1 MFANDHDTIFAHAS
15 GAGRAAIA
23 VLRISGPGCSEAL
36 KAIAPGAEFPDRRAV
51 LRTLT
56 HPQSREPLDRALITR
71 FQAPRSFTGED
82 MAEISVTGG
91 RAVTSAVVR
100 ALASVPGLRP
110 AEPGEFAW
118 RAFMNGKIDLSE
130 VEGLADLVEAETE
143 AQRRQAQRI
152 AGGALSRA
160 CEAIRT
166 SLLEAMAAVET
177 QIDFTDVEDASDFTL
192 DSVRGAA
199 RGALERIDR
208 ALATADSAA
217 RLREGFTVVIA
228 GPPNVGKSTLMNALA
243 GRDVA
248 ITSPI
253 PGTTRDLIEVF
264 LDLRGYP
271 VILVDTAG
279 IRESHD
285 PIEQEG
291 VARARR
297 KAESADLTL
306 WLSDGEDS
314 QAPRMESSTLA
325 VRTKIDLLGDSPLE
339 KKRPPPL
346 APSPPIARRETGVLP
361 NPLWRGRDGVGG
373 RADHGTASVSAGID
387 TTKNARRQRDPP
399 PSLPHKGGGES
410 TRAAASANLAIS
422 AKTGAGIDR
431 LLDVIADLAEERM
444 SSHEPALLT
453 LERHRRGFEDARQ
466 ALASTLAPEAAEP
479 ELIAED
485 LRRAAL
491 AMDRIV
497 GRIGVED
504 VLGEIFARLCVGK

>member
-1 MFANDHDTIFAHAS
+1 MFANDHDTIFAPAT

-23 VLRISGPGCSEAL
+23 VLRISGPGCSDAL

-51 LRTLT
+51 LRTLR
-56 HPQSREPLDRALITR
+56 HPQSHEPLDRALITR
-71 FQAPRSFTGED
+71 FQAPRSFTGEE
-82 MAEISVTGG
+82 MAELSVTGG
-91 RAVTSAVVR
+91 RAVTSALVR
-100 ALASVPGLRP
+100 ALALIPGLRP

-143 AQRRQAQRI
+143 AQRRQAQNI
-152 AGGALSRA
+152 AGGALSRE
-160 CEAIRT
+160 CEAIR
-166 SLLEAMAAVET
+166 SKLLEAMAAVET

-192 DSVRGAA
+192 ESVRHAA
-199 RGALERIDR
+199 RAALERIDR
-208 ALATADSAA
+208 ALATADSAQ
-217 RLREGFTVVIA
+217 RLREGFTIVIA

-253 PGTTRDLIEVF
+253 AGTTRDLIEVF

-279 IRESHD
+279 IRESQD

-297 KAESADLTL
+297 RAESADLAL
-306 WLSDGEDS
+306 WLDDGGGS
-314 QAPRMESSTLA
+314 PAPSLKSPTLA
-325 VRTKIDLLGDSPLE
+325 VRTKIDLEEPH
-339 KKRPPPL
+339 P
-346 APSPPIARRETGVLP
+346 
-361 NPLWRGRDGVGG
+361 
-373 RADHGTASVSAGID
+373 SAG
-387 TTKNARRQRDPP
+387 TEK
-399 PSLPHKGGGES
+399 
-410 TRAAASANLAIS
+410 LAIS

-431 LLDVIADLAEERM
+431 LLDVIAELAEERM
-444 SSHEPALLT
+444 SSREPALLT
-453 LERHRRGFEDARQ
+453 LERHRRGFQDARQ
-466 ALASTLAPEAAEP
+466 ALISALKPEAVEP

-485 LRRAAL
+485 LRRAAS

>member
-1 MFANDHDTIFAHAS
+1 
-15 GAGRAAIA
+15 
-23 VLRISGPGCSEAL
+23 
-36 KAIAPGAEFPDRRAV
+36 
-51 LRTLT
+51 
-56 HPQSREPLDRALITR
+56 
-71 FQAPRSFTGED
+71 

-91 RAVTSAVVR
+91 RAVMSGVVR
-100 ALASVPGLRP
+100 ALALVPGLRP

-130 VEGLADLVEAETE
+130 VDGIADLVEAETE

-152 AGGALSRA
+152 AGGALSRE
-160 CEAIRT
+160 CEAIRG

-192 DSVRGAA
+192 ESVRSAA
-199 RGALERIDR
+199 AAALGRIDR
-208 ALATADSAA
+208 ALATADSAQ

-271 VILVDTAG
+271 VMLVDTAG
-279 IRESHD
+279 IRDAHD
-285 PIEQEG
+285 PVEQEG

-297 KAESADLTL
+297 RAESADLTL
-306 WLSDGEDS
+306 WLDDGGNS
-314 QAPRMESSTLA
+314 WAPSLGSPILL
-325 VRTKIDLLGDSPLE
+325 VRTKADLKEAD
-339 KKRPPPL
+339 
-346 APSPPIARRETGVLP
+346 APAAGAEELP
-361 NPLWRGRDGVGG
+361 
-373 RADHGTASVSAGID
+373 
-387 TTKNARRQRDPP
+387 
-399 PSLPHKGGGES
+399 
-410 TRAAASANLAIS
+410 IS
-422 AKTGAGIDR
+422 AKTGAGVDR

-444 SSHEPALLT
+444 SSREPALLT
-453 LERHRRGFEDARQ
+453 LERHRRGFQDARQ
-466 ALASTLAPEAAEP
+466 ALVSALAPEAAEP

-485 LRRAAL
+485 LRRAAS

-497 GRIGVED
+497 GRIGVEE

>member
-1 MFANDHDTIFAHAS
+1 LFANDHDTIFALAS

-23 VLRISGPGCSEAL
+23 VLRLSGPGCPEAL
-36 KAIAPGAEFPDRRAV
+36 EAIAPGAEFPDRRAV
-51 LRTLT
+51 LRTLR

-71 FQAPRSFTGED
+71 FQAPRSFTGEE

-91 RAVTSAVVR
+91 RAVTSAIVR
-100 ALASVPGLRP
+100 ALALVPGLRP

-130 VEGLADLVEAETE
+130 VEGIADLVEAETE

-152 AGGALSRA
+152 AGGALSRE
-160 CEAIRT
+160 CEAIRR

-177 QIDFTDVEDASDFTL
+177 QIDFTDAEDASDFTL
-192 DSVRGAA
+192 ESVRSAA
-199 RGALERIDR
+199 DAALERIDR
-208 ALATADSAA
+208 ALATADSAQ

-279 IRESHD
+279 IRDAHD

-297 KAESADLTL
+297 RAGSADLTL
-306 WLSDGEDS
+306 WLDDGGDS
-314 QAPRMESSTLA
+314 AGPRLELPTLL
-325 VRTKIDLLGDSPLE
+325 VRTKADLKEADAPAAGAE
-339 KKRPPPL
+339 EL
-346 APSPPIARRETGVLP
+346 AL
-361 NPLWRGRDGVGG
+361 
-373 RADHGTASVSAGID
+373 
-387 TTKNARRQRDPP
+387 
-399 PSLPHKGGGES
+399 
-410 TRAAASANLAIS
+410 S

-431 LLDVIADLAEERM
+431 LLDAIADLAEERM

-453 LERHRRGFEDARQ
+453 LERHRRGFQDARQ
-466 ALASTLAPEAAEP
+466 ALAAALSPEAAEP

>member
-1 MFANDHDTIFAHAS
+1 LFANDHDTIFALAS

-23 VLRISGPGCSEAL
+23 VLRISGPECSAVL
-36 KAIAPGAEFPDRRAV
+36 QIIAPGADFPDRRAV
-51 LRTLT
+51 LRTLR
-56 HPQSREPLDRALITR
+56 HPYSREPLDRALVTR
-71 FQAPRSFTGED
+71 FEAPRSFTGEE
-82 MAEISVTGG
+82 MAEVSVTGG
-91 RAVTSAVVR
+91 RAVTSAFIK
-100 ALASVPGLRP
+100 ALALIPGLRL

-130 VEGLADLVEAETE
+130 VDGLADLVEAETE

-152 AGGALSRA
+152 AGGALSRE
-160 CEAIRT
+160 CDAIRT
-166 SLLEAMAAVET
+166 SLLEAMAIVET

-192 DSVRGAA
+192 ETVKDAA
-199 RGALERIDR
+199 RGAIERIDR
-208 ALATADSAA
+208 ALATADAAA

-248 ITSPI
+248 ITSPV

-279 IRESHD
+279 VRESHD

-297 KAESADLTL
+297 RAESADLIL
-306 WLSDGEDS
+306 WLNDRADDLGPSLGS
-314 QAPRMESSTLA
+314 ATLV
-325 VRTKIDLLGDSPLE
+325 VRTKMDL
-339 KKRPPPL
+339 KQ
-346 APSPPIARRETGVLP
+346 
-361 NPLWRGRDGVGG
+361 
-373 RADHGTASVSAGID
+373 ADPSAG
-387 TTKNARRQRDPP
+387 KPA
-399 PSLPHKGGGES
+399 GV
-410 TRAAASANLAIS
+410 AIS
-422 AKTGAGIDR
+422 AKTGAGVDR
-431 LLDVIADLAEERM
+431 LLDVIAELAEERM
-444 SSHEPALLT
+444 SSREPTLLT
-453 LERHRRGFEDARQ
+453 LERHRRGFQEARQ
-466 ALASTLAPEAAEP
+466 ALAATLVPGAAEP

-491 AMDRIV
+491 AMARIV
-497 GRIGVED
+497 GRIGAED

>member
-1 MFANDHDTIFAHAS
+1 VLQFESALLESTALFANDHDTIFALAS
-15 GAGRAAIA
+15 GGGRAAIA
-23 VLRISGPGCSEAL
+23 VLRLSGPGCSEAL
-36 KAIAPGAEFPDRRAV
+36 KTIAPGAEFPDRHAV
-51 LRTLT
+51 LRTLRHT
-56 HPQSREPLDRALITR
+56 QSREPLDRALITR
-71 FQAPRSFTGED
+71 FQAPRSFTGEE

-91 RAVTSAVVR
+91 RAVASACIK
-100 ALASVPGLRP
+100 ALALLPGLRL

-152 AGGALSRA
+152 AGGALSRE
-160 CEAIRT
+160 CGAIRT

-177 QIDFTDVEDASDFTL
+177 QIDFSDVEDASDFTL
-192 DSVRGAA
+192 ESVRSAA
-199 RGALERIDR
+199 RGAIERIDR
-208 ALATADSAA
+208 ALATADSAQ
-217 RLREGFTVVIA
+217 RLRDGFTIVIA

-279 IRESHD
+279 IRDAHD

-291 VARARR
+291 VARARHR
-297 KAESADLTL
+297 AESADLIL
-306 WLSDGEDS
+306 WLSDGGEG
-314 QAPRMESSTLA
+314 QAPPGLEVPTLA
-325 VRTKIDLLGDSPLE
+325 VRTKIDLKEGDT
-339 KKRPPPL
+339 L
-346 APSPPIARRETGVLP
+346 ASG
-361 NPLWRGRDGVGG
+361 
-373 RADHGTASVSAGID
+373 
-387 TTKNARRQRDPP
+387 
-399 PSLPHKGGGES
+399 
-410 TRAAASANLAIS
+410 AAYVAIS
-422 AKTGAGIDR
+422 AKTGAGVDR
-431 LLDVIADLAEERM
+431 MLDVIAELAEERM
-444 SSHEPALLT
+444 SSREPALLT
-453 LERHRRGFEDARQ
+453 LERHRRGFQAARQ
-466 ALASTLAPEAAEP
+466 ALASALSPDAAEP

-485 LRRAAL
+485 LRRAAF
-491 AMDRIV
+491 AMDQIV

>member
-1 MFANDHDTIFAHAS
+1 
-15 GAGRAAIA
+15 
-23 VLRISGPGCSEAL
+23 
-36 KAIAPGAEFPDRRAV
+36 
-51 LRTLT
+51 
-56 HPQSREPLDRALITR
+56 
-71 FQAPRSFTGED
+71 
-82 MAEISVTGG
+82 
-91 RAVTSAVVR
+91 
-100 ALASVPGLRP
+100 
-110 AEPGEFAW
+110 
-118 RAFMNGKIDLSE
+118 

-143 AQRRQAQRI
+143 AQRRQAQNI
-152 AGGALSRA
+152 AGGALSRE
-160 CEAIRT
+160 CEAIRE
-166 SLLEAMAAVET
+166 SLLEAMAAIET

-192 DSVRGAA
+192 ESVKSAA
-199 RGALERIDR
+199 RGAIERIDR
-208 ALATADSAA
+208 ALATADAAA
-217 RLREGFTVVIA
+217 RLRDGFTVVIA

-297 KAESADLTL
+297 RAASADLML
-306 WLSDGEDS
+306 WLSDGGDC
-314 QAPRMESSTLA
+314 QAPSMESPTL
-325 VRTKIDLLGDSPLE
+325 
-339 KKRPPPL
+339 
-346 APSPPIARRETGVLP
+346 GVL
-361 NPLWRGRDGVGG
+361 
-373 RADHGTASVSAGID
+373 
-387 TTKNARRQRDPP
+387 TKVDLKGAMPAAR
-399 PSLPHKGGGES
+399 PSD
-410 TRAAASANLAIS
+410 LAIS
-422 AKTGAGIDR
+422 AKTGAGVDR

-444 SSHEPALLT
+444 SSNEPALLT
-453 LERHRRGFEDARQ
+453 LERHRHGFQDARQ
-466 ALASTLAPEAAEP
+466 ALASTLKPDAAEP

-485 LRRAAL
+485 LRRAAS

>member
-1 MFANDHDTIFAHAS
+1 LFANDHDTIFALAS

-23 VLRISGPGCSEAL
+23 VLRISGPECSAVL
-36 KAIAPGAEFPDRRAV
+36 QIIAPGADFPDRRAV
-51 LRTLT
+51 LRTLR
-56 HPQSREPLDRALITR
+56 HPYSREPLDRALITW
-71 FQAPRSFTGED
+71 FCAPRSFTGEE
-82 MAEISVTGG
+82 MAEVSVTGG
-91 RAVTSAVVR
+91 RAVISAFIK
-100 ALASVPGLRP
+100 ALALIPGLRL

-130 VEGLADLVEAETE
+130 VDGLADLVEAETE

-152 AGGALSRA
+152 AGGALSRE
-160 CEAIRT
+160 CDAIRT

-192 DSVRGAA
+192 ETVKDAA
-199 RGALERIDR
+199 RGAIERIDR
-208 ALATADSAA
+208 ALASADAAA

-248 ITSPI
+248 ITSPV

-279 IRESHD
+279 VRESHD

-297 KAESADLTL
+297 RAESADLIL
-306 WLSDGEDS
+306 WLNDRADDLGPSLGS
-314 QAPRMESSTLA
+314 ATLV
-325 VRTKIDLLGDSPLE
+325 VRTKMDL
-339 KKRPPPL
+339 KQ
-346 APSPPIARRETGVLP
+346 
-361 NPLWRGRDGVGG
+361 
-373 RADHGTASVSAGID
+373 ADPSAG
-387 TTKNARRQRDPP
+387 KPAAVALSAR
-399 PSLPHKGGGES
+399 
-410 TRAAASANLAIS
+410 
-422 AKTGAGIDR
+422 TGAGVDR
-431 LLDVIADLAEERM
+431 LLDVIAELAEERM
-444 SSHEPALLT
+444 SSREPTLLT
-453 LERHRRGFEDARQ
+453 LERHRRGFQEARQ
-466 ALASTLAPEAAEP
+466 ALAATLVPGAAEP

-497 GRIGVED
+497 GRIGAED

>member
-1 MFANDHDTIFAHAS
+1 MFANDHDTIFALAS

-23 VLRISGPGCSEAL
+23 VLRLSGPGCSDAL
-36 KAIAPGAEFPDRRAV
+36 KTIAPGAEFPDRRAV
-51 LRTLT
+51 LRTLR
-56 HPQSREPLDRALITR
+56 HPQSQEPLDRALITR
-71 FQAPRSFTGED
+71 FQAPRSFTGEE

-91 RAVTSAVVR
+91 RAVASACIK
-100 ALASVPGLRP
+100 ALALIPGLRL

-130 VEGLADLVEAETE
+130 VDGLADLVEAETE

-152 AGGALSRA
+152 AGGALSRE
-160 CEAIRT
+160 CETIRT

-192 DSVRGAA
+192 ESVRGAA
-199 RGALERIDR
+199 RGAIERIDL
-208 ALATADSAA
+208 ALATADAAA
-217 RLREGFTVVIA
+217 RLRDGFTVVIA

-248 ITSPI
+248 IISPI

-279 IRESHD
+279 IRQSQD

-297 KAESADLTL
+297 RAESADLTL
-306 WLSDGEDS
+306 WLDHGGASR
-314 QAPRMESSTLA
+314 APSLESPMLF
-325 VRTKIDLLGDSPLE
+325 VRTKTDL
-339 KKRPPPL
+339 KKADAPP
-346 APSPPIARRETGVLP
+346 
-361 NPLWRGRDGVGG
+361 
-373 RADHGTASVSAGID
+373 AG
-387 TTKNARRQRDPP
+387 A
-399 PSLPHKGGGES
+399 EE
-410 TRAAASANLAIS
+410 LAIS
-422 AKTGAGIDR
+422 AKTGAGVDR

-444 SSHEPALLT
+444 SSREPALLT
-453 LERHRRGFEDARQ
+453 LERHRRGFQDARQ
-466 ALASTLAPEAAEP
+466 ALASALSPDAAEF

-485 LRRAAL
+485 LRRAAF

-497 GRIGVED
+497 GGIGVED

>member
-1 MFANDHDTIFAHAS
+1 MFANDHDTIFALAS

-23 VLRISGPGCSEAL
+23 VLRISGPECSAVL
-36 KAIAPGAEFPDRRAV
+36 QIIAPGADFPDRRAV
-51 LRTLT
+51 LRTLR
-56 HPQSREPLDRALITR
+56 HPYSREPLDRALVTR
-71 FQAPRSFTGED
+71 FEAPRSFTGEE
-82 MAEISVTGG
+82 MAEVSVTGG
-91 RAVTSAVVR
+91 RAVTSAFIK
-100 ALASVPGLRP
+100 ALALIPGLRL

-130 VEGLADLVEAETE
+130 VDGLADLVEAETE

-152 AGGALSRA
+152 AGGALSRE
-160 CEAIRT
+160 CDAIRT

-192 DSVRGAA
+192 ETVKDAA
-199 RGALERIDR
+199 RGAIERIDR
-208 ALATADSAA
+208 ALATADAAA

-248 ITSPI
+248 ITSPV

-279 IRESHD
+279 VRESHD

-297 KAESADLTL
+297 RAESADLIL
-306 WLSDGEDS
+306 WLNDCADDLGPSLGS
-314 QAPRMESSTLA
+314 ATLV
-325 VRTKIDLLGDSPLE
+325 VRTKIDL
-339 KKRPPPL
+339 KQ
-346 APSPPIARRETGVLP
+346 
-361 NPLWRGRDGVGG
+361 
-373 RADHGTASVSAGID
+373 ADPSAG
-387 TTKNARRQRDPP
+387 KPA
-399 PSLPHKGGGES
+399 GV
-410 TRAAASANLAIS
+410 AIS
-422 AKTGAGIDR
+422 AKTGAGVDR
-431 LLDVIADLAEERM
+431 LLDVIAELAEERM
-444 SSHEPALLT
+444 SSREPTLLT
-453 LERHRRGFEDARQ
+453 LERHRRGFQEARQ
-466 ALASTLAPEAAEP
+466 ALAATLVPGAAEP

-485 LRRAAL
+485 LRRAAT

-497 GRIGVED
+497 GRIGAED

>member
-1 MFANDHDTIFAHAS
+1 MFANDHDTIFAPAS

-23 VLRISGPGCSEAL
+23 IVRLSGPGCSEAL
-36 KAIAPGAEFPDRRAV
+36 ETIAPGVEFPDRRAV
-51 LRTLT
+51 LRTLS

-71 FQAPRSFTGED
+71 FQAPRSFTGEE

-100 ALASVPGLRP
+100 ALALIPGLRL

-130 VEGLADLVEAETE
+130 VDGLADLVEAETE
-143 AQRRQAQRI
+143 AQRRQAQNI
-152 AGGALSRA
+152 AGGALGRE

-192 DSVRGAA
+192 ESVRGAVRA
-199 RGALERIDR
+199 AIERIDR
-208 ALATADSAA
+208 ALATADAAA
-217 RLREGFTVVIA
+217 RLRDGFTVVIA
-228 GPPNVGKSTLMNALA
+228 GPPNVGKSTLMNALS

-248 ITSPI
+248 IISPI

-279 IRESHD
+279 IRETHD

-297 KAESADLTL
+297 RAESADLML
-306 WLSDGEDS
+306 WLDDGGEGQPPPS
-314 QAPRMESSTLA
+314 LESPTLA
-325 VRTKIDLLGDSPLE
+325 VRTKIDLRGADTLAT
-339 KKRPPPL
+339 RP
-346 APSPPIARRETGVLP
+346 T
-361 NPLWRGRDGVGG
+361 D
-373 RADHGTASVSAGID
+373 
-387 TTKNARRQRDPP
+387 
-399 PSLPHKGGGES
+399 
-410 TRAAASANLAIS
+410 LAIS
-422 AKTGAGIDR
+422 AKTGAGVDR
-431 LLDVIADLAEERM
+431 MLDVIAELAEERM
-444 SSHEPALLT
+444 SSREPALLT
-453 LERHRRGFEDARQ
+453 LERHRRGFHDARQ
-466 ALASTLAPEAAEP
+466 ALASALAPDAEEP

-485 LRRAAL
+485 LRRAAA

-497 GRIGVED
+497 GRIGVEE

>member
-1 MFANDHDTIFAHAS
+1 LFANDHDTIFALAS

-23 VLRISGPGCSEAL
+23 VLRLSGPGCSEAL
-36 KAIAPGAEFPDRRAV
+36 KTIAPGAEFPDRRAI
-51 LRTLT
+51 LRTLK

-71 FQAPRSFTGED
+71 FQAPRSFTGEE
-82 MAEISVTGG
+82 MAEISFTGG
-91 RAVTSAVVR
+91 RAVAAACIK
-100 ALASVPGLRP
+100 ALALIPGLRL

-118 RAFMNGKIDLSE
+118 RAFMKGKIDLSE

-143 AQRRQAQRI
+143 AQRRQAQNI

-160 CEAIRT
+160 CDAIRT

-177 QIDFTDVEDASDFTL
+177 QIDFTDVEDASGFTL
-192 DSVRGAA
+192 ESVRSAA
-199 RGALERIDR
+199 RGAIERIDR
-208 ALATADSAA
+208 ALATADSAQ
-217 RLREGFTVVIA
+217 RLRDGFTIVIA

-248 ITSPI
+248 IISPI

-279 IRESHD
+279 IRESED

-297 KAESADLTL
+297 RAASADLML
-306 WLSDGEDS
+306 WLSDGGEV
-314 QAPRMESSTLA
+314 QARPSMGTPTLA
-325 VRTKIDLLGDSPLE
+325 VRTKTDLEEAD
-339 KKRPPPL
+339 
-346 APSPPIARRETGVLP
+346 LP
-361 NPLWRGRDGVGG
+361 
-373 RADHGTASVSAGID
+373 AKTS
-387 TTKNARRQRDPP
+387 
-399 PSLPHKGGGES
+399 E
-410 TRAAASANLAIS
+410 LAIS

-444 SSHEPALLT
+444 SSREPALLT
-453 LERHRRGFEDARQ
+453 LERHRRGFQDARQ
-466 ALASTLAPEAAEP
+466 ALVLALAPEAAEP

-485 LRRAAL
+485 LRRAAF
-491 AMDRIV
+491 AMDQIV

>member
-1 MFANDHDTIFAHAS
+1 LFANDHDTIFALAS

-23 VLRISGPGCSEAL
+23 VLRISGPECSAVL
-36 KAIAPGAEFPDRRAV
+36 QIIAPGADFPDRRAV
-51 LRTLT
+51 LRTLR
-56 HPQSREPLDRALITR
+56 HPYSREPLDRALVTR
-71 FQAPRSFTGED
+71 FEAPRSFTGEE
-82 MAEISVTGG
+82 MAEVSVTGG
-91 RAVTSAVVR
+91 RAVTSAFIK
-100 ALASVPGLRP
+100 ALALIPGLRL

-130 VEGLADLVEAETE
+130 VDGLADLVEAETE

-152 AGGALSRA
+152 AGGALSRE
-160 CEAIRT
+160 CDAIRT
-166 SLLEAMAAVET
+166 SLLEAMAIVET

-192 DSVRGAA
+192 ETVKDAA
-199 RGALERIDR
+199 RGAIERIDR
-208 ALATADSAA
+208 ALATADAAA

-248 ITSPI
+248 ITSPV

-279 IRESHD
+279 VRESHD

-297 KAESADLTL
+297 RAESADLIL
-306 WLSDGEDS
+306 WLNDRADDLGPSLGS
-314 QAPRMESSTLA
+314 ATLV
-325 VRTKIDLLGDSPLE
+325 VRTKMDL
-339 KKRPPPL
+339 KQ
-346 APSPPIARRETGVLP
+346 
-361 NPLWRGRDGVGG
+361 
-373 RADHGTASVSAGID
+373 ADPSAG
-387 TTKNARRQRDPP
+387 KPAAVALSAR
-399 PSLPHKGGGES
+399 
-410 TRAAASANLAIS
+410 
-422 AKTGAGIDR
+422 TGAGVDR
-431 LLDVIADLAEERM
+431 LLDVIAELAEERM
-444 SSHEPALLT
+444 SSREPTLLT
-453 LERHRRGFEDARQ
+453 LERHRRGFQEARQ
-466 ALASTLAPEAAEP
+466 ALAATLVPGAAEP

-497 GRIGVED
+497 GRIGAED

>member
-1 MFANDHDTIFAHAS
+1 LFANDHDTIFALAS

-23 VLRISGPGCSEAL
+23 VLRISGPECSAVL
-36 KAIAPGAEFPDRRAV
+36 QIIAPGADFPDRRAV
-51 LRTLT
+51 LRTLR
-56 HPQSREPLDRALITR
+56 HPYSREPLDRALVTR
-71 FQAPRSFTGED
+71 FEAPRSFTGEE
-82 MAEISVTGG
+82 MAEVSVTGG
-91 RAVTSAVVR
+91 RAVTSAFIK
-100 ALASVPGLRP
+100 ALALIPGLRL

-130 VEGLADLVEAETE
+130 VDGLADLVEAETE

-152 AGGALSRA
+152 AGGALSRE
-160 CEAIRT
+160 CDAIRT
-166 SLLEAMAAVET
+166 SLLEAMAIVET

-192 DSVRGAA
+192 ETVKDAA
-199 RGALERIDR
+199 RGAIERIDR
-208 ALATADSAA
+208 ALATADAAA

-248 ITSPI
+248 ITSPV

-279 IRESHD
+279 VRESHD

-297 KAESADLTL
+297 RAESADLIL
-306 WLSDGEDS
+306 WLNDCADDLGPSLGS
-314 QAPRMESSTLA
+314 ATLV
-325 VRTKIDLLGDSPLE
+325 VRTKMDLKQAD
-339 KKRPPPL
+339 
-346 APSPPIARRETGVLP
+346 PSVGKPAGV
-361 NPLWRGRDGVGG
+361 
-373 RADHGTASVSAGID
+373 
-387 TTKNARRQRDPP
+387 
-399 PSLPHKGGGES
+399 
-410 TRAAASANLAIS
+410 AIS
-422 AKTGAGIDR
+422 AKTGAGVDR
-431 LLDVIADLAEERM
+431 LLDVIAELAEERM
-444 SSHEPALLT
+444 SSREPTLLT
-453 LERHRRGFEDARQ
+453 LERHRRGFQEARQ
-466 ALASTLAPEAAEP
+466 ALAATLVPGAAEP

-497 GRIGVED
+497 GRIGAED

>member
-1 MFANDHDTIFAHAS
+1 LFANDHDTIFALAS

-23 VLRISGPGCSEAL
+23 VLRISGPECSAVL
-36 KAIAPGAEFPDRRAV
+36 QIIAPGADFPDRRAV
-51 LRTLT
+51 LRTLR
-56 HPQSREPLDRALITR
+56 HPYSREPLDRALVTR
-71 FQAPRSFTGED
+71 FEAPRSFTGEE
-82 MAEISVTGG
+82 MAEVSVTGG
-91 RAVTSAVVR
+91 RAVTSAFIK
-100 ALASVPGLRP
+100 ALALIPGLRL

-130 VEGLADLVEAETE
+130 VDGLADLVEAETE

-152 AGGALSRA
+152 AGGALSRE
-160 CEAIRT
+160 CDAIRT
-166 SLLEAMAAVET
+166 SLLEAMAIVET

-192 DSVRGAA
+192 ETVKDAA
-199 RGALERIDR
+199 RGAIERIDR
-208 ALATADSAA
+208 ALATADAAA

-248 ITSPI
+248 ITSPV

-279 IRESHD
+279 VRESHD

-297 KAESADLTL
+297 RAESADLIL
-306 WLSDGEDS
+306 WLNDCADDLGPSLGS
-314 QAPRMESSTLA
+314 ATLV
-325 VRTKIDLLGDSPLE
+325 VRTKMDLKQAD
-339 KKRPPPL
+339 
-346 APSPPIARRETGVLP
+346 PSVGKPAGV
-361 NPLWRGRDGVGG
+361 
-373 RADHGTASVSAGID
+373 
-387 TTKNARRQRDPP
+387 
-399 PSLPHKGGGES
+399 
-410 TRAAASANLAIS
+410 AIS
-422 AKTGAGIDR
+422 AKTGAGVDR
-431 LLDVIADLAEERM
+431 LLDVIAELAEERM
-444 SSHEPALLT
+444 SSREPTLLT
-453 LERHRRGFEDARQ
+453 LERHRRGFQEARQ
-466 ALASTLAPEAAEP
+466 ALAATLVPGAAEP

-491 AMDRIV
+491 AMARIV
-497 GRIGVED
+497 GRIGAED